1 VGYEERIKCQKQW
14 GRNCNLKNE
23 SIGLGPDKVFVE
35 SVFAQANH
43 NPPIQVDGTLVSAF
57 EDV

>member
-1 VGYEERIKCQKQW
+1 MLKAV

-35 SVFAQANH
+35 SVFTQANH
-43 NPPIQVDGTLVSAF
+43 NAPTQVDGTPLSAF